1 MASSMKRAQTFS
13 SPQDGTRPRVPMRN
27 QTMRLVRLCYISE
40 CQILKRFYW
49 GSHIRMSHLAKG
61 LQTLGWVTLMC
72 DHPIEGNNCRKMNL
86 LRSKMSENDT
96 KKVQKC
102 QNSPE
107 AILQRRTLW
116 VNRRPLLS
124 SKSAS
129 LAALV
134 LNLL

>member
-102 QNSPE
+102 QTIVWNKNFRNFGHFWTNFLTVFGPVS
-107 AILQRRTLW
+107 IF
-116 VNRRPLLS
+116 
-124 SKSAS
+124 
-129 LAALV
+129 
-134 LNLL
+134 